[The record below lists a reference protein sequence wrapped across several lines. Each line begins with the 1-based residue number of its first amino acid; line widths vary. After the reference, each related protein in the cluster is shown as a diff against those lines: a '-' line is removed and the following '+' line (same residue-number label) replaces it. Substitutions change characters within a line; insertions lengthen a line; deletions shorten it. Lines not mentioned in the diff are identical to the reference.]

1 MIDHTTTTADSIT
14 SVALCS
20 GESITASLEGHHLTL
35 MDITVGIHLIHTP
48 PITVQGRE
56 ATSSKRGI
64 FTFIQIAHSICYR
77 SRVGAIHQPVTNCD
91 IRRLPLEGHRSVVCR
106 KVIIVILGN
115 LIHDTIRV
123 YIKLQGIQGD
133 TCHTI
138 ALAFLGHRHKL
149 NDHRLSFGHIKLYI
163 RPTDI
168 RHLQVISV
176 GGIFYIRLL
185 HHAIYRHL
193 YRW

>member
-1 MIDHTTTTADSIT
+1 MIDHATTTANSIT

-20 GESITASLEGHHLTL
+20 GEGITASLEGHHLTL

-48 PITVQGRE
+48 PITVQRRE
-56 ATSSKRGI
+56 TTSSKRGV
-64 FTFIQIAHSICYR
+64 FAFILIAHSIGHR
-77 SRVGAIHQPVTNCD
+77 SRVSAIHQPVTDSD

-115 LIHDTIRV
+115 FIHDTV
-123 YIKLQGIQGD
+123 GVHIKLQRIQCD

-138 ALAFLGHRHKL
+138 ALAFLGYRHKL
-149 NDHRLSFGHIKLYI
+149 NDHRLSFCYIKLDI

-185 HHAIYRHL
+185 HHTIYRHL